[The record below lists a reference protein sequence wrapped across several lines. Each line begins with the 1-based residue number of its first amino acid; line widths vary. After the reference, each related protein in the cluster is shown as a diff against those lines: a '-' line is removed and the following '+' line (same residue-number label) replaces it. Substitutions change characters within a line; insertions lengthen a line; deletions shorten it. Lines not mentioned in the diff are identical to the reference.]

1 MAKLSAI
8 EKKNKLF
15 EILEV
20 EKKIAEKS
28 GEELQIGVLKDFKI
42 SNRENYFLTGIL
54 GIDSNTNG
62 FKKGTFN
69 VLYGAESSGKSTI
82 ALEAVS
88 AYQQTNPES
97 YVLYVDTEQTVD
109 DVFLDRIPGIN
120 KEKIIFF
127 KDIRMEHI
135 FDKIDELTKAG
146 VIDFIVLDSID
157 TMIPMKEEEK
167 SLEDRVMMDKAMI
180 LSRAMAKIN
189 VTMAQKGITVL
200 MIQQLRVNFTGMI
213 AKTNG
218 RSGGNAAKFYPATV
232 NFLSKQKAQN
242 DTEKDD
248 IEGQKV
254 VNQFCKITNEKS
266 KISEPYKETYT
277 FLNTDRSKKNGVA
290 KMRELFHYATVYGL
304 IETKGAWCY
313 YTDLDTGEIIKVNGK
328 AQMLNL
334 LAKDIDL
341 FSKLKFMIYGKIL
354 PPELLIVKF
363 DEIKT
368 LIEKENAL
376 IKKNKIDILTVQN
389 RKDLISENDLS
400 ILSLQNKDILDIISK
415 EEYELGLF
423 NLKSDEE
430 KEEYLKQKNEEDKK
444 QKLKNLEI
452 ELVETK
458 TEE

>member
-1 MAKLSAI
+1 
-8 EKKNKLF
+8 
-15 EILEV
+15 
-20 EKKIAEKS
+20 
-28 GEELQIGVLKDFKI
+28 
-42 SNRENYFLTGIL
+42 
-54 GIDSNTNG
+54 
-62 FKKGTFN
+62 
-69 VLYGAESSGKSTI
+69 
-82 ALEAVS
+82 
-88 AYQQTNPES
+88 
-97 YVLYVDTEQTVD
+97 
-109 DVFLDRIPGIN
+109 
-120 KEKIIFF
+120 
-127 KDIRMEHI
+127 
-135 FDKIDELTKAG
+135 
-146 VIDFIVLDSID
+146 
-157 TMIPMKEEEK
+157 
-167 SLEDRVMMDKAMI
+167 
-180 LSRAMAKIN
+180 
-189 VTMAQKGITVL
+189 
-200 MIQQLRVNFTGMI
+200 
-213 AKTNG
+213 
-218 RSGGNAAKFYPATV
+218 
-232 NFLSKQKAQN
+232 
-242 DTEKDD
+242 
-248 IEGQKV
+248 
-254 VNQFCKITNEKS
+254 
-266 KISEPYKETYT
+266 
-277 FLNTDRSKKNGVA
+277 
-290 KMRELFHYATVYGL
+290 MRELFHYATVYGL

-400 ILSLQNKDILDIISK
+400 IFSLQNKDILDIISK

>member
-277 FLNTDRSKKNGVA
+277 FLNTDRSKKSGVA

-400 ILSLQNKDILDIISK
+400 IFSLQDKDILDIISK

>member
-1 MAKLSAI
+1 M
-8 EKKNKLF
+8 
-15 EILEV
+15 
-20 EKKIAEKS
+20 
-28 GEELQIGVLKDFKI
+28 
-42 SNRENYFLTGIL
+42 
-54 GIDSNTNG
+54 
-62 FKKGTFN
+62 
-69 VLYGAESSGKSTI
+69 
-82 ALEAVS
+82 
-88 AYQQTNPES
+88 
-97 YVLYVDTEQTVD
+97 
-109 DVFLDRIPGIN
+109 FLDRIPGIN

-277 FLNTDRSKKNGVA
+277 FLNTDRSKKSGVA

-400 ILSLQNKDILDIISK
+400 IFSLQDKDILDIISK

-444 QKLKNLEI
+444 QKLKNVEI

>member
-15 EILEV
+15 EILEA

-277 FLNTDRSKKNGVA
+277 FLNTDRSKKSGVA

-400 ILSLQNKDILDIISK
+400 IFSLQDKDILDIISK

>member
-277 FLNTDRSKKNGVA
+277 FLNTDRSKKSGVA

-400 ILSLQNKDILDIISK
+400 IFSLQNKDILDIISK

-444 QKLKNLEI
+444 QKLKNVEI

>member
-277 FLNTDRSKKNGVA
+277 FLNTDRSKKSGVA

-400 ILSLQNKDILDIISK
+400 IFSLQDKDILDIISK

-444 QKLKNLEI
+444 QKLKNVEI

>member
-15 EILEV
+15 EILEA

-277 FLNTDRSKKNGVA
+277 FLNTDRSKKSGVA

-400 ILSLQNKDILDIISK
+400 IFSLQDKDILDIISK

-444 QKLKNLEI
+444 QKLKNVEI

>member
-15 EILEV
+15 EILEA

-277 FLNTDRSKKNGVA
+277 FLNTDRSKKSGVA

-400 ILSLQNKDILDIISK
+400 IFSLQDKDILDIISK

-430 KEEYLKQKNEEDKK
+430 KEEYLKQKNEENKK